1 MTGVTRRDAMLGA
14 SAAAAVAGVPT
25 AVAAQACD
33 ANLLALVEQ
42 FHDVYGECQDVW
54 EKHRAHRASVEAM
67 PDCPRPPFLP
77 PDYGHGHTAFL
88 AAHDAHKYLG
98 EANRLNDQTGA
109 LAAAIFET
117 PAESA
122 KGALEKLKIAYT
134 AVGDGEGTATGD
146 NDLEAFQDLDAPWMQ
161 NVIADFERLIRGM
174 RP

>member
-1 MTGVTRRDAMLGA
+1 MSISRRDALLGA
-14 SAAAAVAGVPT
+14 SAAVAVAGAPT
-25 AVAAQACD
+25 AVAAQASD

-88 AAHDAHKYLG
+88 AAHDGHKYLG

-109 LAAAIFET
+109 LAKTIFGT
-117 PAESA
+117 PAQTV
-122 KGALEKLKIAYT
+122 KGALEKLKIAYV
-134 AVGDGEGTATGD
+134 AVGDGEETGTGD
-146 NDLEAFQDLDAPWMQ
+146 PDLESFQDLEAPWMEA
-161 NVIADFERLIRGM
+161 VIADFERLIGEASS
-174 RP
+174 